1 MAVWSN
7 NMAEYLSP
15 GVYVEEYDSGATPM
29 QGVSTSTAGFVGLAE
44 RGPIIGQPQLVT
56 SFADYKRMYGGYLS
70 EAGYG
75 TARYLPYAVEQFFA
89 NGGSRAY
96 IMRAVPEDAK
106 AASLTTGVLKI
117 TASSPGGWAEN
128 MRVILS
134 ASSKAKT
141 QVLAAS
147 GADLTLK
154 NADGFNAGDVVELFD
169 GRNTAHTTIK
179 SVLDKVI
186 TLDIPCPLD
195 VADTKVG
202 TAKYIKT
209 CEITITARLDDLV
222 ETFETLSLSP
232 GALNNVS
239 VKTKKSD
246 LITVEVLPVKA
257 PAVLAPVRETAKDKE
272 KDAKD
277 KEKDGKEPP
286 AAPVPAS
293 RAPSIVPFELCGG
306 KADDLVLTLVGGSNG
321 SVLSVTPDAY
331 MGTDGGPGKR
341 TGLQAFREN
350 GSVSIMAIPGV
361 TAPEVQAA
369 LIGFCEGKKSCF
381 AILDVPMEL
390 KKTNDVATFR
400 DMYDST
406 YAAIYHPWLEMYDA
420 GAKRA
425 AYFPPS
431 GAMAGIYARTDT
443 ERGVHKAPANEV
455 VRGCTGLSCTYN
467 EGEQDILNPI
477 GVNLIRAFTGRG
489 IRVWGAR
496 TISSNGLWKYLNVRR
511 LFIFVEESIKANTN
525 WVVFEPNSAT
535 LWSRVTRTIET
546 FLATCWRDGALAG
559 SSPSEAFFVECG
571 PTTMTQDDIDNGRL
585 ICQIG
590 IAPVKPAEFVIFR
603 ITQKTAS
610 E

>member
-1 MAVWSN
+1 
-7 NMAEYLSP
+7 MAEYLSP

-44 RGPIIGQPQLVT
+44 RGPVIGQPQLVT

-70 EAGYG
+70 QAAYG
-75 TARYLPYAVEQFFA
+75 SNRFLPYAVEQFFA
-89 NGGSRAY
+89 NGGARAY
-96 IMRAVPEDAK
+96 IMRAVPGDAK
-106 AASLTTGVLKI
+106 AGSRTTGVLKL
-117 TASSPGGWAEN
+117 TAANPGAWAEDL
-128 MRVILS
+128 RVVVTP
-134 ASSKAKT
+134 ASKAKT
-141 QVLAAS
+141 QVLAVN

-154 NADGFNAGDVVELFD
+154 NADGFNPGDVVELFD
-169 GRNTAHTTIK
+169 GKTAAHATVK
-179 SVLDKVI
+179 SVLDKVV
-186 TLDIPCPLD
+186 TLDAPCTLD

-209 CEITITARLDDLV
+209 CEITLTARLGETV
-222 ETFETLSLSP
+222 ETFENLSLKP
-232 GALNNVS
+232 DALNNVC
-239 VKTKKSD
+239 VKTAKSD
-246 LITVEVLPVKA
+246 LICVEVTAAKA
-257 PAVLAPVRETAKDKE
+257 PASPAPKE
-272 KDAKD
+272 KD
-277 KEKDGKEPP
+277 KDGKEIP
-286 AAPVPAS
+286 APAPKA
-293 RAPSIVPFELCGG
+293 ASIVPYELCGG
-306 KADDLVLTLVGGSNG
+306 SGSELVLTLQGGSNG
-321 SVLSVTPDAY
+321 SVLTVTPDAFL
-331 MGTDGGPGKR
+331 GKDDGPGKR
-341 TGLQAFREN
+341 TGLQAFQEN
-350 GSVSIMAIPGV
+350 GNVSIMAIPGV
-361 TAPEVQAA
+361 TAPEVQAS
-369 LIGFCEGKKSCF
+369 LIAFCENKKSCF

-390 KKTNDVATFR
+390 KKTNDVANFR

-406 YAAIYHPWLEMYDA
+406 YAAMYHPWLEMYDA
-420 GAKRA
+420 GAKRS

-455 VRGCTGLSCTYN
+455 VRGCTGLSCAYN

-511 LFIFVEESIKANTN
+511 LFIYVEESIKANTN
-525 WVVFEPNSAT
+525 WVVFEPNSTT
-535 LWSRVTRTIET
+535 LWNRVTRTIET

-559 SSPSEAFFVECG
+559 STPSEAFFVECG

>member
-1 MAVWSN
+1 
-7 NMAEYLSP
+7 MAEYLSP

-44 RGPIIGQPQLVT
+44 RGPVVGQPQLVT

-70 EAGYG
+70 EAAYG
-75 TARYLPYAVEQFFA
+75 GNRFLPYAVEQFFI

-96 IMRAVPEDAK
+96 IMRAVPADAK
-106 AASLTTGVLKI
+106 AGTVTAGVLKI
-117 TASSPGGWAEN
+117 TAANPGAWAED
-128 MRVILS
+128 MRVTVS
-134 ASSKAKT
+134 PASKAKT
-141 QVLAAS
+141 QVLAVN

-154 NADGFNAGDVVELFD
+154 NADGFNPGDVVELFD
-169 GRNTAHTTIK
+169 GRTAAYATVK
-179 SVLDKVI
+179 SVLDRVV
-186 TLDIPCPLD
+186 TLDAPCALD

-202 TAKYIKT
+202 TTKYIKT
-209 CEITITARLDDLV
+209 CEITLTARLGENV
-222 ETFETLSLSP
+222 ETFENLSLKAD
-232 GALNNVS
+232 ALNNIC
-239 VKTKKSD
+239 VKTMKSD
-246 LITVEVLPVKA
+246 LISVEVLPVKA
-257 PAVLAPVRETAKDKE
+257 VPAPAKE
-272 KDAKD
+272 KD
-277 KEKDGKEPP
+277 KDGKD
-286 AAPVPAS
+286 VPAP
-293 RAPSIVPFELCGG
+293 APKAASIVPYELCGG
-306 KADDLVLTLVGGSNG
+306 TGDELILTLTGGSNG
-321 SVLSVTPDAY
+321 SVLTVSADTFLGKD
-331 MGTDGGPGKR
+331 DGPGKR
-341 TGLQAFREN
+341 TGLQAFQEN
-350 GSVSIMAIPGV
+350 GNVSIMAIPGV

-369 LIGFCEGKKSCF
+369 LIAFCEAKKSCF

-390 KKTNDVATFR
+390 KKTNDVANFR

-406 YAAIYHPWLEMYDA
+406 YAAMYHPWLEMYDA
-420 GAKRA
+420 GAKRS

-431 GAMAGIYARTDT
+431 GAMAGIYARTDV

-455 VRGCTGLSCTYN
+455 VRGCTGLSCAYN

-511 LFIFVEESIKANTN
+511 LFIYVEESIKANTN
-525 WVVFEPNSAT
+525 WVVFEPNSSV
-535 LWSRVTRTIET
+535 LWSRVTRTIEA
-546 FLATCWRDGALAG
+546 FLATCWRDGAMAG
-559 SSPSEAFFVECG
+559 STPSEAFFVECG

>member
-1 MAVWSN
+1 
-7 NMAEYLSP
+7 MAEYLSP

-44 RGPIIGQPQLVT
+44 RGPVIGQPQLVT

-70 EAGYG
+70 QAAYG
-75 TARYLPYAVEQFFA
+75 SNRFLPYAVEQFFA
-89 NGGSRAY
+89 NGGARAY
-96 IMRAVPEDAK
+96 IMRAVPGDAK
-106 AASLTTGVLKI
+106 AGSRTTGVLKL
-117 TASSPGGWAEN
+117 TAANPGAWAEDL
-128 MRVILS
+128 RVVVTP
-134 ASSKAKT
+134 ASKAKT
-141 QVLAAS
+141 QVLAVN

-154 NADGFNAGDVVELFD
+154 NADGFNPGDVVELFD
-169 GRNTAHTTIK
+169 GKTAAHATVK
-179 SVLDKVI
+179 SVLDKVV
-186 TLDIPCPLD
+186 TLDAPCTLD

-209 CEITITARLDDLV
+209 CEITLTARLGETV
-222 ETFETLSLSP
+222 ETFENLSLKP
-232 GALNNVS
+232 DALNNVC
-239 VKTKKSD
+239 VKTAKSD
-246 LITVEVLPVKA
+246 LICVEVTAAKA
-257 PAVLAPVRETAKDKE
+257 PAAPAPKE
-272 KDAKD
+272 KD
-277 KEKDGKEPP
+277 KDGKEIP
-286 AAPVPAS
+286 APAPKA
-293 RAPSIVPFELCGG
+293 ASIVPYELCGG
-306 KADDLVLTLVGGSNG
+306 SGSELVLTLQGGSNG
-321 SVLSVTPDAY
+321 SVLTVTPDAFL
-331 MGTDGGPGKR
+331 GKDDGPGKR
-341 TGLQAFREN
+341 TGLQAFQEN
-350 GSVSIMAIPGV
+350 GNVSIMAIPGV
-361 TAPEVQAA
+361 TAPEVQAS
-369 LIGFCEGKKSCF
+369 LIAFCENKKSCF

-390 KKTNDVATFR
+390 KKTNDVANFR

-406 YAAIYHPWLEMYDA
+406 YAAMYHPWLEMYDA

-431 GAMAGIYARTDT
+431 GAMAGIYARTDI

-455 VRGCTGLSCTYN
+455 VRGCTGLSCAYN

-477 GVNLIRAFTGRG
+477 GVNLIRSFTGRG

-511 LFIFVEESIKANTN
+511 LFIYVEESIKANTN
-525 WVVFEPNSAT
+525 WVVFEPNSTT
-535 LWSRVTRTIET
+535 LWNRVTRTIET

-559 SSPSEAFFVECG
+559 STPSEAFFVECG

>member
-1 MAVWSN
+1 
-7 NMAEYLSP
+7 MAEYLSP

-44 RGPIIGQPQLVT
+44 RGPVIGQPQLVT

-70 EAGYG
+70 QAAYG
-75 TARYLPYAVEQFFA
+75 SNRFLPYAVEQFFA
-89 NGGSRAY
+89 NGGARAY
-96 IMRAVPEDAK
+96 IMRAVPGDAK
-106 AASLTTGVLKI
+106 AGSRTTGVLRL
-117 TASSPGGWAEN
+117 TAANPGAWAEDL
-128 MRVILS
+128 RVVVTP
-134 ASSKAKT
+134 ASKAKT
-141 QVLAAS
+141 QVLAVS

-154 NADGFNAGDVVELFD
+154 NADGFNPGDVVELFD
-169 GRNTAHTTIK
+169 GKTAAHATVK
-179 SVLDKVI
+179 SVLDKVV
-186 TLDIPCPLD
+186 TLDAPCTLD

-209 CEITITARLDDLV
+209 CEITLTARLGETV
-222 ETFETLSLSP
+222 ETFENLSLKP
-232 GALNNVS
+232 DALNNVC
-239 VKTKKSD
+239 VKTAKSD
-246 LITVEVLPVKA
+246 LICVEVTAAKA
-257 PAVLAPVRETAKDKE
+257 PAAPAPKE
-272 KDAKD
+272 KD
-277 KEKDGKEPP
+277 KDGKEIP
-286 AAPVPAS
+286 APAPKA
-293 RAPSIVPFELCGG
+293 ASIVPYELCGG
-306 KADDLVLTLVGGSNG
+306 SGSELVLTLQGGSNG
-321 SVLSVTPDAY
+321 SVLTVTPDAFL
-331 MGTDGGPGKR
+331 GKDDGPGKR
-341 TGLQAFREN
+341 TGLQAFQEN
-350 GSVSIMAIPGV
+350 GNVSIMAIPGV
-361 TAPEVQAA
+361 TAPEVQAS
-369 LIGFCEGKKSCF
+369 LIAFCENKKSCF

-390 KKTNDVATFR
+390 KKTNDVANFR

-406 YAAIYHPWLEMYDA
+406 YAAMYHPWLEMYDA
-420 GAKRA
+420 GSKRS

-431 GAMAGIYARTDT
+431 GAMAGIYARTDI

-455 VRGCTGLSCTYN
+455 VRGCTGLSCAYN

-477 GVNLIRAFTGRG
+477 GVNLIRSFTGRG

-511 LFIFVEESIKANTN
+511 LFIYVEESIKANTN
-525 WVVFEPNSAT
+525 WVVFEPNSTT
-535 LWSRVTRTIET
+535 LWNRVTRTIET

-559 SSPSEAFFVECG
+559 STPSEAFFVECG

>member
-1 MAVWSN
+1 
-7 NMAEYLSP
+7 MAEYLSP

-44 RGPIIGQPQLVT
+44 RGPVIGQPQLVT

-70 EAGYG
+70 QAAYG
-75 TARYLPYAVEQFFA
+75 SNRFLPYAVEQFFA
-89 NGGSRAY
+89 NGGARAY
-96 IMRAVPEDAK
+96 IMRAVPGDAK
-106 AASLTTGVLKI
+106 AGSRTTGVLKL
-117 TASSPGGWAEN
+117 TAANPGAWAEDL
-128 MRVILS
+128 RVVVTP
-134 ASSKAKT
+134 ASKAKT
-141 QVLAAS
+141 QVLAVN

-154 NADGFNAGDVVELFD
+154 NADGFNPGDVVELFD
-169 GRNTAHTTIK
+169 GKTAAHATVK
-179 SVLDKVI
+179 SVLDKVV
-186 TLDIPCPLD
+186 TLDAPCTLD

-209 CEITITARLDDLV
+209 CEITLTARLGETV
-222 ETFETLSLSP
+222 ETFENLSLKP
-232 GALNNVS
+232 DALNNVC
-239 VKTKKSD
+239 VKTAKSD
-246 LITVEVLPVKA
+246 LICVEVTAAKA
-257 PAVLAPVRETAKDKE
+257 PAAPAPKE
-272 KDAKD
+272 KD
-277 KEKDGKEPP
+277 KDGKEIP
-286 AAPVPAS
+286 APAPKA
-293 RAPSIVPFELCGG
+293 ASIVPYELCGG
-306 KADDLVLTLVGGSNG
+306 SGSELVLTLQGGSNG
-321 SVLSVTPDAY
+321 SVLTVTPDAFL
-331 MGTDGGPGKR
+331 GKDDGPGRR
-341 TGLQAFREN
+341 TGLQAFQEN
-350 GSVSIMAIPGV
+350 GNVSIMAIPGV
-361 TAPEVQAA
+361 TAPEVQAS
-369 LIGFCEGKKSCF
+369 LIAFCENKKSCF

-390 KKTNDVATFR
+390 KKTNDVANFR

-406 YAAIYHPWLEMYDA
+406 YAAMYHPWLEMYDA
-420 GAKRA
+420 GSKRS

-431 GAMAGIYARTDT
+431 GAMAGIYARTDI

-455 VRGCTGLSCTYN
+455 VRGCTGLSCAYN

-477 GVNLIRAFTGRG
+477 GVNLIRSFTGRG

-511 LFIFVEESIKANTN
+511 LFIYVEESIKANTN
-525 WVVFEPNSAT
+525 WVVFEPNSTT
-535 LWSRVTRTIET
+535 LWNRVTRTIET

-559 SSPSEAFFVECG
+559 STPSEAFFVECG

>member
-1 MAVWSN
+1 
-7 NMAEYLSP
+7 MAEYLSP

-29 QGVSTSTAGFVGLAE
+29 QGVSTSTAGFIGLAE
-44 RGPIIGQPQLVT
+44 RGPVIGQPQLVT

-70 EAGYG
+70 DAAYG
-75 TARYLPYAVEQFFA
+75 SNRFLPYAVEQFFA
-89 NGGSRAY
+89 NGGARAY
-96 IMRAVPEDAK
+96 IMRAVPGDAK

-117 TASSPGGWAEN
+117 TAANPGAWAED
-128 MRVILS
+128 MRVTVVP
-134 ASSKAKT
+134 SSKAKT
-141 QVLAAS
+141 QVLSVS

-169 GRNTAHTTIK
+169 GKTVAHATIK
-179 SVLDKVI
+179 SVLDKVV
-186 TLDIPCPLD
+186 TLDAPCALD

-209 CEITITARLDDLV
+209 CEITVTARLGENV
-222 ETFETLSLSP
+222 ETFENLSLKP
-232 GALNNVS
+232 DALNNIC
-239 VKTKKSD
+239 VKTLKSD
-246 LITVEVLPVKA
+246 LICVEVLPAKAA
-257 PAVLAPVRETAKDKE
+257 PAPAPAKEKDKE
-272 KDAKD
+272 
-277 KEKDGKEPP
+277 GKEAP
-286 AAPVPAS
+286 APAPAK
-293 RAPSIVPFELCGG
+293 AASIVPYELCGG
-306 KADDLVLTLVGGSNG
+306 TGSELVLTLQGGSNG
-321 SVLSVTPDAY
+321 SVLTVTPDAFL
-331 MGTDGGPGKR
+331 GKDDGPGKR
-341 TGLQAFREN
+341 TGLQAFQEN
-350 GSVSIMAIPGV
+350 GNVSIMAIPGI

-369 LIGFCEGKKSCF
+369 LIGFCESKKSCF
-381 AILDVPMEL
+381 AILDIPMEL
-390 KKTNDVATFR
+390 KKTNDVANFR

-406 YAAIYHPWLEMYDA
+406 YAAMYHPWLEMYDA
-420 GAKRA
+420 GSKRS

-431 GAMAGIYARTDT
+431 GAMAGIYARTDI

-455 VRGCTGLSCTYN
+455 VRGCTGLSCAYN

-496 TISSNGLWKYLNVRR
+496 TITISSNGLWKYLNVRR
-511 LFIFVEESIKANTN
+511 LFIYVEESIKANTN
-525 WVVFEPNSAT
+525 WVVFEPNSTT
-535 LWSRVTRTIET
+535 LWNRVTRTIET

-559 SSPSEAFFVECG
+559 STPSEAFFVECG